1 MIANPFFKEV
11 INYVNSNTNLVVI
24 DIKINPIS
32 ISGHVGDNVFMYL
45 SVQVGETGEYLC
57 SGAIQYNINRND
69 WIDVFKIF
77 NTGKTE
83 KEMVD
88 LIDKYINTARK
99 LSKSVG
105 QLETELGDSLWKS

>member
-45 SVQVGETGEYLC
+45 SVQVGEMGWYQC
-57 SGAIQYNINRND
+57 IIDISYNGYD
-69 WIDVFKIF
+69 DEFTTVFQPVKIV
-77 NTGKTE
+77 KTE
-83 KEMVD
+83 EEVIN
-88 LIDKYINTARK
+88 LIEKTISISNK
-99 LSKSVG
+99 LMKTVH
-105 QLETELGDSLWKS
+105 QLEKELEE

>member
-57 SGAIQYNINRND
+57 SGAIQYNLNRND

-88 LIDKYINTARK
+88 LIDKSIAMANK
-99 LSKSVG
+99 LSQTIY
-105 QLETELGDSLWKS
+105 QLEKEWGE

>member
-1 MIANPFFKEV
+1 MIAIEEV

-32 ISGHVGDNVFMYL
+32 ISGHVGGNVFMYL

-69 WIDVFKIF
+69 WVDVFKIF
-77 NTGKTE
+77 NTRKTE
-83 KEMVD
+83 RE
-88 LIDKYINTARK
+88 LIELIEESIATAK
-99 LSKSVG
+99 VM
-105 QLETELGDSLWKS
+105 ELWKNY